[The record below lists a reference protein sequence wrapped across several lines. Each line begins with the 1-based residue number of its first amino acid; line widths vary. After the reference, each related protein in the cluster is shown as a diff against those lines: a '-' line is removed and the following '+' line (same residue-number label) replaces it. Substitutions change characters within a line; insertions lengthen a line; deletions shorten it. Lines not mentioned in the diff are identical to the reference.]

1 MIPGKEQLNRWSFR
15 EYMKHTL
22 MILMKLPIWAI
33 QWLLFWIPLKQN
45 RIIIYSLKQRGYS
58 CNLKYLTEYLNAQT
72 EVDYELL
79 WVVPGEAEQELLKK
93 RGVEA
98 VTAHSFAHFRYRHR
112 ASIVITNDEFYP
124 MCIRRPGQ
132 RYVNTWHGAI
142 NYKKIGYDGLG
153 FTNPIQKLIYR
164 MNNPCPDIFV
174 SGSQSFTE
182 TTSNSFGFPKSVFLE
197 CGLPRNDV
205 LCTGI
210 SKDQL
215 DALRQNIGIPENKCA
230 VLYAP
235 TFRKGKASPD
245 VNLNYDRLLESLHKR
260 FGGDWVVLLR
270 QHYFV
275 ASDGVQHP
283 YVIDVS
289 GYEDMQ
295 ELILVSDCMISDYSS
310 CMWDFILGGKPCF
323 VYAEDL
329 QAYLHE
335 DRSFFIPIEAWP
347 YEIADSSDELCRRI
361 ETFDETTYTAR
372 IQNHLREYG
381 AFDRGT
387 ACETLMKQLNRKEK

>member
-1 MIPGKEQLNRWSFR
+1 MIPGKEQLNRWSIR
-15 EYMKHTL
+15 EYCKHIL
-22 MILMKLPIWAI
+22 MILIKLPIWAL

-45 RIIIYSLKQRGYS
+45 RIIIYSMKQRGYS
-58 CNLKYLTEYLNAQT
+58 CNLKYLNEYLKTRSAEN
-72 EVDYELL
+72 YEIL
-79 WVVPGEAEQELLKK
+79 WVVPGEDARKLLEN
-93 RGVEA
+93 RGIQA

-112 ASIVITNDEFYP
+112 AKIVITNDEFYP

-142 NYKKIGYDGLG
+142 NYKKIGYLGLG

-174 SGSQSFTE
+174 SGSRSFTE
-182 TTSNSFGFPKSVFLE
+182 TTSNSFGFPESVFLA
-197 CGLPRNDV
+197 CGLPRNDI
-205 LCTGI
+205 LCSGI
-210 SKDQL
+210 SGGTLAD
-215 DALRQNIGIPENKCA
+215 LRKAIGIPDGTRA

-245 VNLNYDRLLESLHKR
+245 VNLDYDRLLASFHKR

-275 ASDGVQHP
+275 SSAGETHRN
-283 YVIDVS
+283 VIDVS

-310 CMWDFILGGKPCF
+310 CMWDFILTGKPCF

-329 QAYLHE
+329 QTYLHE
-335 DRSFFIPIEAWP
+335 DRSFFIPIESWP
-347 YEIADSSDELCRRI
+347 YGIADSAEDLCRRI
-361 ETFDETTYTAR
+361 EEFDETSYLTN
-372 IQNHLREYG
+372 IQSHLQEYG
-381 AFDRGT
+381 SFDRGT
-387 ACETLMKQLNRKEK
+387 ACKMLTERLNR

>member
-1 MIPGKEQLNRWSFR
+1 MTPGKEQLNRWTFR
-15 EYMKHTL
+15 EYCKHTL
-22 MILMKLPIWAI
+22 MILLKLPIWAI
-33 QWLLFWIPLKQN
+33 QWLLFWIPLKEN
-45 RIIIYSLKQRGYS
+45 RVIIYSMKQRGYS
-58 CNLKYLTEYLNAQT
+58 CNLKYLTEYLRT
-72 EVDYELL
+72 HTGDDYEIL
-79 WVVPGEAEQELLKK
+79 WVVPSEEARKLLEN
-93 RGVEA
+93 RGIRA
-98 VTAHSFAHFRYRHR
+98 VTPISMEHFRYRHR

-153 FTNPIQKLIYR
+153 FTNPIQKLIYH

-174 SGSQSFTE
+174 SGSRSFTE

-197 CGLPRNDV
+197 CGLPRNDI
-205 LCTGI
+205 LRTGV
-210 SKDQL
+210 SKDTL
-215 DALRQNIGIPENKCA
+215 ADLRGAVGIPENKRA

-245 VNLNYDRLLESLHKR
+245 VNLDYGRLLAALRTR
-260 FGGDWVVLLR
+260 FGGDWVILLR

-275 ASDGVQHP
+275 SSHGASHP
-283 YVIDVS
+283 AVIDVS

-295 ELILVSDCMISDYSS
+295 ELILCADCMISDYSS
-310 CMWDFILGGKPCF
+310 CMWDFILTGKPCF

-329 QAYLHE
+329 QTYLKE
-335 DRSFFIPIEAWP
+335 DRSFFIPIETWP
-347 YEIADSSDELCRRI
+347 YEVADSTDDLCHRI
-361 ETFDETTYTAR
+361 EEFDETAYTAN

-381 AFDRGT
+381 SFDRGT
-387 ACETLMKQLNRKEK
+387 ACETLIKQLNRKGK